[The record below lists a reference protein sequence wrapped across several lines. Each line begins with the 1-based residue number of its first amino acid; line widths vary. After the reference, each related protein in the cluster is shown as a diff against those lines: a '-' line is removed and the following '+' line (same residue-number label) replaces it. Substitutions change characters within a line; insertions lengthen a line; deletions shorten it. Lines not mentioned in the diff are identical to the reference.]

1 MKWFAHEVDA
11 SENKKIRRIEAWG
24 QKLHPEYGAIYA
36 TGLYFRLLEVIS
48 RHGEMFRLPDDYGL
62 DLVANDLRTTEEVLE
77 RFLDF
82 LAQIN
87 GIDPLAWGKKIIFCP
102 KLAERVDRYTD
113 EMIKA
118 TIAGLTDKTPISY
131 ELLSIV
137 RVLANHPDPRK
148 RTHYSQALHRL
159 CVVHPHPLEPDFSPG
174 ESGPK
179 HFIPPSEGPKDGGA
193 NYQELPENN
202 PAQVLHRPCA
212 DPAPGREGKERESK
226 GIDKLEADAS
236 GGIAAPPPQPQITPA
251 KVFLL
256 WNDLECQPALA
267 ELTTERSKRLAV
279 RIRKRGDP
287 AWWEQLFLKAKT
299 TNKPWLTF
307 DFLIANDTNAI
318 KLLEGNYD
326 RDFGSRNNGG
336 RGQAGPGA
344 YQKPNPAHP
353 GKYASRARTLSTD
366 PGGAGA
372 GPEANS
378 PGKGSVPDPLG
389 GPAV

>member
-118 TIAGLTDKTPISY
+118 TISGLTDKITISY

-137 RVLANHPDPRK
+137 RVLAKHPDPRK

-159 CVVHPHPLEPDFSPG
+159 CTEHPHPLEPDFSPG
-174 ESGPK
+174 ESGSK
-179 HFIPPSEGPKDGGA
+179 HFILPSECPKDIGA

-202 PAQVLHRPCA
+202 PAQTLHSSCTPS
-212 DPAPGREGKERESK
+212 APGREGKGREGK
-226 GIDKLEADAS
+226 GIGKLEAKAS
-236 GGIAAPPPQPQITPA
+236 GGSAAPPPQAQITPA
-251 KVFLL
+251 KVFHL
-256 WNDLECQPALA
+256 WNDLECKPALA
-267 ELTTERSKRLAV
+267 ELTPERNKRLAV

-299 TNKPWLTF
+299 ANKPWLTF
-307 DFLIANDTNAI
+307 DFLIANDTNAM
-318 KLLEGNYD
+318 KVLEGNYD
-326 RDFGSRNNGG
+326 RDFGSAGGG
-336 RGQAGPGA
+336 RKTGAGA
-344 YQKPNPAHP
+344 YQKPDPANP
-353 GKYASRARTLSTD
+353 GKFASFSRTFKTD
-366 PGGAGA
+366 PGGSGTS
-372 GPEANS
+372 PEANAPGEGDLPGAPGS
-378 PGKGSVPDPLG
+378 PV
-389 GPAV
+389 V